1 MKHLTAFLLCLCA
14 LSLSAQEKN
23 YLDRPYIEVQGEA
36 KMLVVPDEIYIRILL
51 QETDKQKVKVEVL
64 ERNMVRELKALGI
77 DIEKQLSVSDMASN
91 FRHYWI
97 KSSAIRTSKEY
108 QLKVGTANL
117 AGKVFQRLEAVGIS
131 NLSIVKTDH
140 SQIES
145 LKMEVKKKAIV
156 NAKTKAQEMAAAIG
170 QSVGA
175 ALNIVEYN
183 NSPVRY
189 NLAMKSRAMVTMDEA
204 VLEEDAPELEF
215 EKIELNYSVMARF
228 DLLEKGKE

>member
-1 MKHLTAFLLCLCA
+1 MKHLATFFLCLCA

-36 KMLVVPDEIYIRILL
+36 KLLVVPDEIYIRILL

-77 DIEKQLSVSDMASN
+77 DVEKQLSVSDMASN

-97 KSSAIRTSKEY
+97 KNSTIRTSKEY
-108 QLKVGTANL
+108 QLKLGTADM
-117 AGKVFQRLEAVGIS
+117 AGKVFQRLEAIGIS
-131 NLSIVKTDH
+131 NLSIIRTDH
-140 SQIES
+140 SQIEQ
-145 LKMEVKKKAIV
+145 LKMEVKKNAVK
-156 NAKTKAQEMAAAIG
+156 NAKDKAQEMASAIG

-189 NLAMKSRAMVTMDEA
+189 NLAMKSRAMVAMDEA
-204 VLEEDAPELEF
+204 VLEEDAPQLEF

-228 DLLEKGKE
+228 DLLEKTK